1 MTEPAASPQ
10 DVVANATAPSANAL
24 SSAAGSALAALAHW
38 RSTLL
43 PSQDPVR
50 WHFLEVLAERLNSA
64 PETLQV
70 RLAQGLQQALD
81 TLTTHGTTPL
91 PPAAPQPYPS
101 FGLRALARLNQQL
114 HHQTG
119 TVPPPRNTPTGTCTP
134 APAQPRMRS
143 LQGFQATWARV
154 HADQQLHQALD
165 RAPDQAGPLNSHK
178 LVLRSLAL
186 LRDLSPDY
194 TRRLMAQW
202 DDLLWLEQAH
212 SAQPGKSVRASRS
225 TVSKK

>member
-1 MTEPAASPQ
+1 MTATPASPPE
-10 DVVANATAPSANAL
+10 VVATAPSAAANQL
-24 SSAAGSALAALAHW
+24 TSAAGSALAALAHW
-38 RSTLL
+38 RGTPL
-43 PSQDPVR
+43 PAQDPVR
-50 WHFLEVLAERLNSA
+50 WHYLEVLAQRLSSA
-64 PETLQV
+64 PAALQG

-81 TLTTHGTTPL
+81 TLNLQSTAPNAPFAPQSYPNAGLQALTQLNQHLHQLAGTTP
-91 PPAAPQPYPS
+91 
-101 FGLRALARLNQQL
+101 
-114 HHQTG
+114 
-119 TVPPPRNTPTGTCTP
+119 PPRRTSTGTP
-134 APAQPRMRS
+134 APASTRPRMRS

-178 LVLRSLAL
+178 LMLRSLAL

-212 SAQPGKSVRASRS
+212 SALPGKSAKPPRR
-225 TVSKK
+225 TGSKK